1 MARSLNKVM
10 LIGHLGA
17 DPELRYTPSGVPVAT
32 FRIATNE
39 TWRDADGNMQEKTEW
54 FTIVVWRKLAEL
66 SNDLLKKGSRV
77 YVEGRLQTRT
87 YEDRNGIRRTVTEIV
102 ADDIILLEPKGATS
116 EATPQVQQKATPPS
130 IQPEPIKDETE
141 IQDVDTVEE
150 ELKDLETLPEEL
162 EEPPQESMGESEES
176 KDDEDLPF

>member
-17 DPELRYTPSGVPVAT
+17 DPELRYTPTGVPVAT

-39 TWRDADGNMQEKTEW
+39 TWRDAEGNMQERTEW
-54 FTIVVWRKLAEL
+54 HTIVVWRKLAEL
-66 SNDLLKKGSRV
+66 TNELLKKGSRV

-102 ADDIILLEPKGATS
+102 ADDIILLEPKATS
-116 EATPQVQQKATPPS
+116 SEPSAQVQLKPAS
-130 IQPEPIKDETE
+130 AEPENEIIIPDIPEVETS
-141 IQDVDTVEE
+141 EE
-150 ELKDLETLPEEL
+150 EIKNPKLPPEISD
-162 EEPPQESMGESEES
+162 ESTSE
-176 KDDEDLPF
+176 KANDDDLPF

>member
-39 TWRDADGNMQEKTEW
+39 TWRDADGNLQERTEW

-102 ADDIILLEPKGATS
+102 ADDIILLEPRVTTNEATS
-116 EATPQVQQKATPPS
+116 QAQQRATPSA
-130 IQPEPIKDETE
+130 QPEPIKGEPE
-141 IQDVDTVEE
+141 ISDIGTVEE
-150 ELKDLETLPEEL
+150 ELKELEILP
-162 EEPPQESMGESEES
+162 EEPPQEFPDESAES
-176 KDDEDLPF
+176 KDEDDLPF

>member
-39 TWRDADGNMQEKTEW
+39 TWRDAEGNQQERTEW
-54 FTIVVWRKLAEL
+54 HTIVVWRKLAEL
-66 SNDLLKKGSRV
+66 TNDLLKKGSRV

-87 YEDRNGIRRTVTEIV
+87 YEDKNGIRRTVTEIV
-102 ADDIILLEPKGATS
+102 ADDIILLEPRTATS
-116 EATPQVQQKATPPS
+116 ETTPQFQQRIAPQEP
-130 IQPEPIKDETE
+130 QPEEMIEPIDEMGPLT
-141 IQDVDTVEE
+141 
-150 ELKDLETLPEEL
+150 
-162 EEPPQESMGESEES
+162 EPPQEPSTDKSSAEE
-176 KDDEDLPF
+176 DELPF

>member
-39 TWRDADGNMQEKTEW
+39 TWRDAEGKPQEKTEW
-54 FTIVVWRKLAEL
+54 HTIVVWRKLAEL
-66 SNDLLKKGSRV
+66 TNDLLKKGSRV

-87 YEDRNGIRRTVTEIV
+87 YEDKNGIRRTVTEIV
-102 ADDIILLEPKGATS
+102 ADDIILLEPRIATNGTVQ
-116 EATPQVQQKATPPS
+116 EAQQRITPQEQ
-130 IQPEPIKDETE
+130 
-141 IQDVDTVEE
+141 
-150 ELKDLETLPEEL
+150 LETDIPDISL
-162 EEPPQESMGESEES
+162 EPPQEPSADKPSE
-176 KDDEDLPF
+176 DDDLPF

>member
-39 TWRDADGNMQEKTEW
+39 TWRDAEGKTQEKTEW
-54 FTIVVWRKLAEL
+54 HTIVVWRKLAEL
-66 SNDLLKKGSRV
+66 TNDLLKKGSRV

-87 YEDRNGIRRTVTEIV
+87 YEDKNGIRRTVTEIV
-102 ADDIILLEPKGATS
+102 ADDIILLEPRTAPS
-116 EATPQVQQKATPPS
+116 ETTQEVQQRMAP
-130 IQPEPIKDETE
+130 QE
-141 IQDVDTVEE
+141 Q
-150 ELKDLETLPEEL
+150 LEADIPDISL
-162 EEPPQESMGESEES
+162 EPPQEPSADKPSE
-176 KDDEDLPF
+176 DDELPF

>member
-39 TWRDADGNMQEKTEW
+39 TWRDAEGKPQEKTEW
-54 FTIVVWRKLAEL
+54 HNIVVWRKLAEL
-66 SNDLLKKGSRV
+66 TNDLLKKGSRV

-87 YEDRNGIRRTVTEIV
+87 YEDKNGIRRTVTEIV
-102 ADDIILLEPKGATS
+102 ADDIILLEPRTAANET
-116 EATPQVQQKATPPS
+116 AQQTQQRITPQEQF
-130 IQPEPIKDETE
+130 ETD
-141 IQDVDTVEE
+141 IT
-150 ELKDLETLPEEL
+150 DLPL
-162 EEPPQESMGESEES
+162 EPPQEPNADKPLE
-176 KDDEDLPF
+176 DDELPF

>member
-39 TWRDADGNMQEKTEW
+39 TWRDAEGKPQEKTEW
-54 FTIVVWRKLAEL
+54 HNIVVWRKLAEL
-66 SNDLLKKGSRV
+66 TNDLLKKGSRV

-87 YEDRNGIRRTVTEIV
+87 YEDKNGIRRTVTEIV
-102 ADDIILLEPKGATS
+102 ADDIILLESRTAANET
-116 EATPQVQQKATPPS
+116 AQQTQQRITPQEQF
-130 IQPEPIKDETE
+130 ETD
-141 IQDVDTVEE
+141 IT
-150 ELKDLETLPEEL
+150 DLPL
-162 EEPPQESMGESEES
+162 EPPQEPNADKPLE
-176 KDDEDLPF
+176 DDELPF